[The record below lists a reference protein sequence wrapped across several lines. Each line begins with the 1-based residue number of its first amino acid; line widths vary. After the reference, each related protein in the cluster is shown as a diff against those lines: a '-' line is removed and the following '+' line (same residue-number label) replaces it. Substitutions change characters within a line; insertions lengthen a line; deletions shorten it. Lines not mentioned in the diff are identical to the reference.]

1 MSRIEYSQLIT
12 DSGSGK
18 STSRNFV
25 FDLPEKE
32 EATLD
37 KPETAAPRHTSGQ
50 IFGLIE
56 IEAPVGKKSL
66 SFLDALISEIK
77 AAAEGSFG
85 KPGQKTPE
93 EVFENFIQK
102 TNYRYLELASNK
114 SSAAFLDEET
124 DGLPKI
130 NAVLAFLDEKNIHLA
145 GRGKLLPFLIYE
157 TKPGNFRIMNITETA
172 TGKEARSSKLSLF
185 TNIVS
190 GKIGTNDY
198 LFFTTESILDYFSL
212 EKICKTVSAATPEAA
227 KETLKNLLGETA
239 NPGTSFAFMVMKLR
253 TELPVIKATSSP
265 APALSSENRE
275 TTSPQNSMDGLLKTA
290 ADTEKM
296 LTPSLGL
303 NIGGGFFSFLG
314 GLKNIFRKNEIK
326 SNARLEYYSSQ
337 FHPPTS
343 INKFFRSISLILLAI
358 LRIPYFLIRIIFS
371 FLFNLLKIIFY
382 LITNWKGQRKTAFA
396 NAALSFQKNWAA
408 ILPKTEKLPKL
419 SRTLLVFAVIFV
431 TLFVGSTTFLYFK
444 YQKDAAAKIIQEKV
458 EVIQNK
464 KSAAEAS
471 LIYNDEAGAKVVLA
485 EIDTLLASFPQKT
498 KNEKTAYQNISTEIE
513 TLREKLRHMEKI
525 ENPTAVVNFPGL
537 NPGAIVDKFI
547 IANNNIYAFDRAA
560 SVIYKIN
567 LENNEVA
574 NKSVSGLN
582 FQLVFMENADSAFLY
597 EPGKKFFKLDL
608 KEDILKE
615 LEVVMASNETEIQDL
630 AIYNQKLYILD
641 PRDGQ
646 IFRHMETL
654 TGFGSG
660 VNWLRET
667 VGIGNAKSLAI
678 DGAIYLGTDDGKI
691 LEFAVGKQV
700 AFTPEVL
707 PALSSEIKL
716 WTSAESSFLYVLEP
730 AAKRLVVL
738 DKNGKLITQYFSEKF
753 DNLKDFAIAEK
764 EKKIYLLSGD
774 FVYEIA
780 ATHLQ

>member
-12 DSGSGK
+12 DSGNGK
-18 STSRNFV
+18 SISKSFV

-32 EATLD
+32 ET
-37 KPETAAPRHTSGQ
+37 EGAPRRASGQ
-50 IFGLIE
+50 IFGMIE
-56 IEAPVGKKSL
+56 IEAPSSKKSL
-66 SFLDALISEIK
+66 SFLDVLISEIK
-77 AAAEGSFG
+77 EAAAGSFG

-93 EVFENFIQK
+93 EIFENFIQK
-102 TNYRYLELASNK
+102 TNYRYLELVSNK
-114 SSAAFLDEET
+114 SSAAIFSEET

-130 NAVLAFLDEKNIHLA
+130 NAVLAFLDEKNLHLA
-145 GRGKLLPFLIYE
+145 GRGKMLPFLIYE
-157 TKPGNFRIMNITETA
+157 VKPGNFRIMNITETA

-239 NPGTSFAFMVMKLR
+239 NSGTSFTFMIMKLR
-253 TELPVIKATSSP
+253 TELPVIKATLSP
-265 APALSSENRE
+265 APAASSDNRE

-296 LTPSLGL
+296 LTPSLSL

-382 LITNWKGQRKTAFA
+382 SITNWKGQRKTAFA
-396 NAALSFQKNWAA
+396 NAAESFKKSWSA

-419 SRTLLVFAVIFV
+419 SKALLIFAVICV
-431 TLFVGSTTFLYFK
+431 TLFIGSTAFLYFK
-444 YQKDAAAKIIQEKV
+444 YQKDVAAKTLQEKV
-458 EVIQNK
+458 EVVQNK
-464 KSAAEAS
+464 KSSAEAS
-471 LIYNDEAGAKVVLA
+471 LIYNDETGARTVLT
-485 EIDTLLASFPQKT
+485 EIDALLSAFPQKT
-498 KNEKTAYQNISTEIE
+498 KDEKIAYQNLLAETEK
-513 TLREKLRHMEKI
+513 LREKLRHVKKI
-525 ENPTAVVNFPGL
+525 ENPVAVANFL
-537 NPGAIVDKFI
+537 SFNPDAAVENFIV
-547 IANNNIYAFDRAA
+547 ANNNIYAFDRSA

-567 LENNEVA
+567 LQNNEVA

-582 FQLVFMENADSAFLY
+582 FQIVFMEKDDSAFLY
-597 EPGKKFFKLDL
+597 EPGEKFFKLDL

-630 AIYNQKLYILD
+630 AVYNQKLYVLD

-646 IFRHMETL
+646 IFKHLATP
-654 TGFGSG
+654 TGFGG
-660 VNWLRET
+660 GTNWLRET
-667 VGIGNAKSLAI
+667 VDISKAKSLAI
-678 DGAIYLGTDDGKI
+678 DGAIYLGTTDGKI
-691 LEFAVGKQV
+691 LKFANGQQTEFSV
-700 AFTPEVL
+700 EVD
-707 PALSSEIKL
+707 PALSSEIKI
-716 WTSAESSFLYVLEP
+716 WTSTESSFLYVLEP
-730 AAKRLVVL
+730 QAKRLIVL
-738 DKNGKLITQYFSEKF
+738 DKDGELIIQYFSEKF
-753 DNLKDFAIAEK
+753 DNLKNLAVREK

>member
-18 STSRNFV
+18 STSRAFV

-32 EATLD
+32 ET
-37 KPETAAPRHTSGQ
+37 EGAPQFASGQ

-56 IEAPVGKKSL
+56 IETSANKKTS

-77 AAAEGSFG
+77 AAAAGSFG

-102 TNYRYLELASNK
+102 TNYRYLELVGNK
-114 SSAAFLDEET
+114 SSAAFLDEDA

-130 NAVLAFLDEKNIHLA
+130 NAVLAFLDEKNLYLA
-145 GRGKLLPFLIYE
+145 GRGKMLPFLIYE
-157 TKPGNFRIMNITETA
+157 TKPENFRIMNITETA
-172 TGKEARSSKLSLF
+172 TGKDARSSKLSLF

-190 GKIGTNDY
+190 GKIGANDY

-212 EKICKTVSAATPEAA
+212 EKICKTVSAATPEEA
-227 KETLKNLLGETA
+227 KETLKNLLTETA
-239 NPGTSFAFMVMKLR
+239 NPETSFAFMAIKLR
-253 TELPVIKATSSP
+253 TEIPVIKAASSP
-265 APALSSENRE
+265 APIASPDKE
-275 TTSPQNSMDGLLKTA
+275 TSSPQNSMNGLLKTA

-303 NIGGGFFSFLG
+303 NIGGRFSSFLG
-314 GLKNIFRKNEIK
+314 GLKNVFRKNEIK

-343 INKFFRSISLILLAI
+343 INKFLRSISLILLAI
-358 LRIPYFLIRIIFS
+358 LRIPYFLIKIIFS
-371 FLFNLLKIIFY
+371 FFFNLLKIIFY
-382 LITNWKGQRKTAFA
+382 LITNWRGQRKTSVAS
-396 NAALSFQKNWAA
+396 AAESFKKSLAA
-408 ILPKTEKLPKL
+408 ILPKTEKKLPRL
-419 SRTLLVFAVIFV
+419 SRTLLVFAVICV
-431 TLFVGSTTFLYFK
+431 TFFAGSTAFLYFK
-444 YQKDAAAKIIQEKV
+444 HQKDSAAKTLQEKV

-464 KSAAEAS
+464 KSSAEAS
-471 LIYNDEAGAKVVLA
+471 LIYNDETGARTVLT
-485 EIDTLLASFPQKT
+485 EIDALLSAFPQKT
-498 KNEKTAYQNISTEIE
+498 KDEKNAYQNLSAEIE
-513 TLREKLRHMEKI
+513 KLREKLRRAEKI
-525 ENPTAVVNFPGL
+525 ENPVAVANFPGL
-537 NPGAIVDKFI
+537 NPGAMVDKII

-582 FQLVFMENADSAFLY
+582 FQIVFMENSDSAFLY

-615 LEVVMASNETEIQDL
+615 LEVVMGNNETEVQDL
-630 AIYNQKLYILD
+630 AVYNQKLYILD
-641 PRDGQ
+641 PRAGQ
-646 IFRHMETL
+646 IFKHTGTL
-654 TGFGSG
+654 AGFSGG

-667 VGIGNAKSLAI
+667 VDISNAKSLAI
-678 DGAIYLGTDDGKI
+678 DGSIYLGAADGKI
-691 LEFAVGKQV
+691 LEFSVGKQV
-700 AFTPEVL
+700 AFTPEVD
-707 PALSSEIKL
+707 PALSSEIKI
-716 WTSAESSFLYVLEP
+716 WTSTESSFLYVLEP
-730 AAKRLVVL
+730 SAKRLVIL
-738 DKNGKLITQYFSEKF
+738 DKDGKLIIQYFSEKF
-753 DNLKDFAIAEK
+753 DNLKDFAVAEK

-774 FVYEIA
+774 FVYEIP

>member
-12 DSGSGK
+12 DSGNGK
-18 STSRNFV
+18 SISKSFV

-32 EATLD
+32 EAALD
-37 KPETAAPRHTSGQ
+37 KPETAAPRRASGQ
-50 IFGLIE
+50 IFGMIE
-56 IEAPVGKKSL
+56 IEAPSSKKSL
-66 SFLDALISEIK
+66 SFLDVLISEIK
-77 AAAEGSFG
+77 EAAAGSFG

-93 EVFENFIQK
+93 EIFENFIQK
-102 TNYRYLELASNK
+102 TNYRYLELVSNK

-130 NAVLAFLDEKNIHLA
+130 NAILSFLDEKNLHLA
-145 GRGKLLPFLIYE
+145 GRGKMLPFLIYE
-157 TKPGNFRIMNITETA
+157 VKQGNFRIMDITETA

-190 GKIGTNDY
+190 GKIGANDY

-239 NPGTSFAFMVMKLR
+239 NPGTSFAFMVIKLR
-253 TELPVIKATSSP
+253 TELPVIKATLSP
-265 APALSSENRE
+265 APAASSDNRE

-382 LITNWKGQRKTAFA
+382 SITNWKGQRKTAFA
-396 NAALSFQKNWAA
+396 NAAESFQKSWSA

-419 SRTLLVFAVIFV
+419 SKTLLVFAVICV
-431 TLFVGSTTFLYFK
+431 TLFVGSTAFLYFK
-444 YQKDAAAKIIQEKV
+444 YQKDVATKALQEKV
-458 EVIQNK
+458 EVVQNK
-464 KSAAEAS
+464 KSSAEAS
-471 LIYNDEAGAKVVLA
+471 LIYNDETGARTVLT
-485 EIDTLLASFPQKT
+485 EIDALLSAFPQKT
-498 KNEKTAYQNISTEIE
+498 KDEKKAYQNLLAETEK
-513 TLREKLRHMEKI
+513 LREKLRHVEKI
-525 ENPTAVVNFPGL
+525 ENPVAVANFPSF
-537 NPGAIVDKFI
+537 NPDAAVENFIVT
-547 IANNNIYAFDRAA
+547 NNNIYAFDRSA

-567 LENNEVA
+567 LQNNEVA

-582 FQLVFMENADSAFLY
+582 FQIVFMEKDDSAFLY
-597 EPGKKFFKLDL
+597 ESGEKFFKLDL

-630 AIYNQKLYILD
+630 AVYNQKLYVLD

-646 IFRHMETL
+646 IFKHLATP
-654 TGFGSG
+654 TGFGG
-660 VNWLRET
+660 GTNWLRET
-667 VGIGNAKSLAI
+667 VDISKAKSLAI
-678 DGAIYLGTDDGKI
+678 DGAIYLGTTDGKI
-691 LEFAVGKQV
+691 LEFANGQQTEFSV
-700 AFTPEVL
+700 EVD
-707 PALSSEIKL
+707 PTLSSEIKI
-716 WTSAESSFLYVLEP
+716 WTSTESSFLYVLEP
-730 AAKRLVVL
+730 QAKRLIVL
-738 DKNGKLITQYFSEKF
+738 DKQGKLIIQYFSEKF
-753 DNLKDFAIAEK
+753 DNLKNLAVREK

-774 FVYEIA
+774 FVYEIT